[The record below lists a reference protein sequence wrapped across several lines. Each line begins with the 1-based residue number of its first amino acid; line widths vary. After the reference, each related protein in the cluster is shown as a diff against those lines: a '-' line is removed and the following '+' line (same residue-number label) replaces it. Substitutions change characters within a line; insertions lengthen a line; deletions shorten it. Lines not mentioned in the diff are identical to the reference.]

1 MKTSQKPSGL
11 YIGSVEKAFKVL
23 ECFRDARTPLT
34 MGQLAIQTGY
44 TKSAVQRAVF
54 TLIELGYL
62 ARNAD
67 GGLQSGSKCLDM
79 AFQFL
84 QPNPLIAMAY
94 PVLLKIRDTT
104 GERTNLSFYD
114 RDTLVYAIRL
124 QSTKDYGYLTSLIG
138 RRLPTFCTA
147 GGRAM
152 LSCLPREEA
161 MQIIVMSPRE
171 SMTPFT
177 KTAPNEIMACVDE
190 ARSAGFARVMSE
202 IVTGEVS
209 IAAAVVNKQGLPVA
223 AIHIS
228 SSLAHWTPDDFQSRF
243 APIVVEVAQSLSDFR
258 RCV

>member
-1 MKTSQKPSGL
+1 MKTPRKQSGL
-11 YIGSVEKAFKVL
+11 YVGSVEKAFKIL
-23 ECFRDARTPLT
+23 ECFRNARTPLT

-44 TKSAVQRAVF
+44 TKSAVQRSVF

-104 GERTNLSFYD
+104 GERTNLSFFD
-114 RDTLVYAIRL
+114 GDTLVYAIRL

-152 LSCLPREEA
+152 LGCLPRHEA
-161 MQIIVMSPRE
+161 MQIISSSSREPR
-171 SMTPFT
+171 TPFT
-177 KTAPNEIMACVDE
+177 KTDPIEIIASVDD
-190 ARSAGFARVMSE
+190 ARSAGFACVVGEM
-202 IVTGEVS
+202 VTGEVS
-209 IAAAVVNKQGLPVA
+209 VAAAVVDKQGFPVA

-228 SSLAHWTPDDFQSRF
+228 SSLAHWTPEDFRSRY
-243 APIVVEVAQSLSDFR
+243 APLVVEVAQSFSDFR
-258 RCV
+258 R